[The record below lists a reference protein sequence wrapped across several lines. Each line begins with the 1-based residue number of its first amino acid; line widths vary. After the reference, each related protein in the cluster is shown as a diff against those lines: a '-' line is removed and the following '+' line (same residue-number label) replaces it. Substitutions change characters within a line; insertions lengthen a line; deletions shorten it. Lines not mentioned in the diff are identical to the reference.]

1 MRGVRSLQ
9 IGSGGGLRVH
19 CIFQNLSEMDRG
31 LSWLLVFSHCFDLN
45 HCHQVGDLSTGAV
58 ERTGIH

>member
-19 CIFQNLSEMDRG
+19 CIFQNLPEMDGG
-31 LSWLLVFSHCFDLN
+31 LSWPLVFSDCFGLSN
-45 HCHQVGDLSTGAV
+45 CHQVEDLSMGAIKKTGL
-58 ERTGIH
+58 H